1 MKISQKG
8 LYALQ
13 AMMMLARHHHQ
24 GAIKIR
30 EVAYEEDLPEKFLE
44 LILLELK
51 NARMVESVRGAKGGY
66 QLRRDPADIR
76 LSEIMRLID
85 GPLAPFADAEQLRV
99 LIDRDLP
106 HRALYQVFLDVR
118 DAAAKILENTTLAD
132 LISGTAPRSTKGKH
146 AKKREKEKDK
156 ASVLPMV
163 VGGQKAE

>member
-1 MKISQKG
+1 MRISQKG

-30 EVAYEEDLPEKFLE
+30 EIAYEEDLPEKFLE

-51 NARMVESVRGAKGGY
+51 SARMVESARGAKGGY
-66 QLRRDPADIR
+66 QLRRAPADIP
-76 LSEIMRLID
+76 LIEIMRLID
-85 GPLAPFADAEQLRV
+85 GPVAPFADAEQLRV
-99 LIDRDLP
+99 LINRDLP

-132 LISGTAPRSTKGKH
+132 LISGPKPRATKGKQVG
-146 AKKREKEKDK
+146 KKKDK
-156 ASVLPMV
+156 DKGSILPMV
-163 VGGQKAE
+163 VGGSKSE

>member
-13 AMMMLARHHHQ
+13 AMMMLARHYRQ

-30 EVAYEEDLPEKFLE
+30 EIAYEEDLPEKFLE

-66 QLRRDPADIR
+66 QLRRDPGEIR

-85 GPLAPFADAEQLRV
+85 GPVAPFADAEQLRA

-132 LISGTAPRSTKGKH
+132 LISGTTPRSTKGKRT
-146 AKKREKEKDK
+146 ADKKKEKG
-156 ASVLPMV
+156 SVLPMV
-163 VGGQKAE
+163 VGGQKVE

>member
-30 EVAYEEDLPEKFLE
+30 EIAYEENLPEKFLE

-66 QLRRDPADIR
+66 KLRRDPPDIP

-85 GPLAPFADAEQLRV
+85 GPVAPFADAEQLRL

-132 LISGTAPRSTKGKH
+132 LISGTRPRSTKGKRS
-146 AKKREKEKDK
+146 AKKQEKG
-156 ASVLPMV
+156 SVLPVV
-163 VGGQKAE
+163 VGGQKSE